1 MLPPILQSSL
11 SISSET
17 TVHLLSSSRHAADT
31 FPTTTPLFSSFEQ
44 RASSPA
50 FVECKQGVRSLRRG
64 RKLRREPHRPFCP
77 STRHFYSQREYAIS
91 LSLFPFP
98 YLFHPPH
105 PRPDA
110 VHLTLGLVH
119 AHASLPA
126 RLFPSSKGKTLPSQ
140 QRAPLCYGSR
150 SWAAFTLRPRAIH
163 AAVMAT
169 QRLWGSPRAKP
180 PPCTMGKHDQYLN
193 PPRYAFPLRDACL
206 SLDDLLSPSLFFL
219 LSAFRPLYSAP
230 CVESNRSSTSIRLR
244 SLQEEYDTD
253 ASLSSSASSM

>member
-126 RLFPSSKGKTLPSQ
+126 L
-140 QRAPLCYGSR
+140 
-150 SWAAFTLRPRAIH
+150 
-163 AAVMAT
+163 V
-169 QRLWGSPRAKP
+169 
-180 PPCTMGKHDQYLN
+180 
-193 PPRYAFPLRDACL
+193 
-206 SLDDLLSPSLFFL
+206 FFL
-219 LSAFRPLYSAP
+219 RQK
-230 CVESNRSSTSIRLR
+230 EKRSLR
-244 SLQEEYDTD
+244 SNAPRCVTVREVGPLLRYVP
-253 ASLSSSASSM
+253 ARSMPL